1 MTPGRPVFLLQL
13 VDPDSAV
20 VARYH
25 AGGRAEI
32 DFIETCV
39 SAIMA
44 KGVGFG
50 RTAAHVE
57 RDVRAGLADA
67 IRTLKRT
74 ARDAL

>member
-1 MTPGRPVFLLQL
+1 MTPSEPVFLLQL
-13 VDPDSAV
+13 VDRDGT
-20 VARYH
+20 VARYR
-25 AGGRAEI
+25 AGGRAEL

-57 RDVRAGLADA
+57 RDVRTGITEA
-67 IRTLKRT
+67 IRTLKKT
-74 ARDAL
+74 ARHAL